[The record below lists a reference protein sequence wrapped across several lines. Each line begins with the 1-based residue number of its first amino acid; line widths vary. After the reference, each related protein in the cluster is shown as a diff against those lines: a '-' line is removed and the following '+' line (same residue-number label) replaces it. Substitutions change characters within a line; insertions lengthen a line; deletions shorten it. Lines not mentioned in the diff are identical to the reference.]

1 MPYIPNIPVG
11 SNQTSSSWFGSGSSW
26 ANAFAAAQAEA
37 AAQAQAAQQA
47 EQAAIFQAEQQA
59 AAAAQAAAQQAA
71 EQAAQQAAEQAE
83 AQALAD
89 AIAAS
94 EFMTPIAS
102 APTPTNTPAPAPV
115 ITTPAPVS
123 TTSSKP
129 VKKKW
134 QESPKYML
142 FLRRH
147 GIREG
152 EIESTLD
159 AVKTSVAESIA
170 RKRSSFDLAEKEQ
183 VRATDLGFEERGL
196 FKSGARIRKL
206 ADVKDKLGLQE
217 QTEID
222 LEKEREVQA
231 VLTAEQESSQL
242 SYELDEAVLE
252 AKEWATK
259 ENA

>member
-59 AAAAQAAAQQAA
+59 AAAAQA
-71 EQAAQQAAEQAE
+71 AAQQAAEQAE

-206 ADVKDKLGLQE
+206 ADVKDRLGLQE

>member
-1 MPYIPNIPVG
+1 MVFLPNIPVG

-26 ANAFAAAQAEA
+26 ADAWANA
-37 AAQAQAAQQA
+37 QA
-47 EQAAIFQAEQQA
+47 EQAAEQQA
-59 AAAAQAAAQQAA
+59 IQ
-71 EQAAQQAAEQAE
+71 
-83 AQALAD
+83 D
-89 AIAAS
+89 AIDAS
-94 EFMTPIAS
+94 QFVTPVAS
-102 APTPTNTPAPAPV
+102 APTPTNTPPPPV

-134 QESPKYML
+134 QDSPKYML
-142 FLRRH
+142 FLRKH

-196 FKSGARIRKL
+196 FRSGARIRKL

-242 SYELDEAVLE
+242 SYELDEAILE